1 VAGKNVGGS
10 KPQRVGLAFTWRGI
24 MFDGWTDDFHDIEP
38 SVGKGYPCGDTGGAD
53 QHVQARKMSV
63 RCSCQDFNDARAIP
77 IFARE
82 ISVTR

>member
-53 QHVQARKMSV
+53 QHVQARKMSA
-63 RCSCQDFNDARAIP
+63 RCSCHDSTMQGPSRFS
-77 IFARE
+77 RE
-82 ISVTR
+82 RFP